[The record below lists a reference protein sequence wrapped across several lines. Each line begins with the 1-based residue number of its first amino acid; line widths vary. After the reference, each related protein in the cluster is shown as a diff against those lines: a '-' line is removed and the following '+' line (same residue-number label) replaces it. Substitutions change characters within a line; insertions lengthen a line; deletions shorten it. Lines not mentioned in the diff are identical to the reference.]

1 MIIGKSRDP
10 RKEKKVLDREVALEI
25 KSPLI
30 IGASR
35 LLLNLLGSGSKPK
48 LLWRSKNQL
57 LVLLSKKD

>member
-1 MIIGKSRDP
+1 MIIGKP
-10 RKEKKVLDREVALEI
+10 IEPKKEKKVLDHEVMLEI

-48 LLWRSKNQL
+48 LLWTSKNQL
-57 LVLLSKKD
+57 LVLVSKN